1 MDESDSVH
9 GPGSGTGIGQG
20 PTASDVSAGFIQVI
34 QALNF
39 QAAQPAMFDILAML
53 AWGFNS
59 ISITIQD
66 LEQRLKALFIANRK
80 L

>member
-1 MDESDSVH
+1 MC
-9 GPGSGTGIGQG
+9 
-20 PTASDVSAGFIQVI
+20 PTQCMVSALVLPLDK
-34 QALNF
+34 ALNF

-59 ISITIQD
+59 ISITFQD